1 MARLPNLPRLLER
14 KIYKTGQ
21 TRGADDDQI
30 FQNRV
35 GRNSTVLIPFPVWIK
50 IPDVRSVPY
59 ENGYTVLISP
69 RDYFRMDKNILSQN
83 GLKIGHNTLVF
94 YERRED
100 WIEFNPQKCGFTP
113 PTSRTPPLGG
123 EFVARVANT
132 TSEDDARINIGYTT
146 TGLKGAGIRLYE
158 YADTQTLST
167 TRIQLEA
174 VFWHTVDAKEKML
187 SADMTKEAI
196 NRRRTAVLE
205 RAAQLNL
212 LDYDRLQAARIM
224 NAAREV
230 VCPLCLEPISAAG
243 FLSRLP
249 QASGRERH
257 DLTVTEINL
266 FHIQELA
273 FGVFNHKP
281 YNLGWGHHH
290 CNVVCKD
297 SGIQPTIEWMADVL
311 RRNGVLGGVDKAD
324 PDADGSELDEAE
336 KAAGGV
342 VVAGGDAA
350 AVL

>member
-1 MARLPNLPRLLER
+1 MARLPKLPSLLDR

-35 GRNSTVLIPFPVWIK
+35 GRNSTVLIPFAVWVQ
-50 IPDVRSVPY
+50 IPAIRALPY
-59 ENGYTVLISP
+59 ENGFIVLVPP
-69 RDYFRMDKNILSQN
+69 RDYFETEGQDLTGH
-83 GLKIGHNTLVF
+83 GLEIGVNALVYF
-94 YERRED
+94 ERRDE
-100 WIEFNPQKCGFTP
+100 WLQFNPDQYGFTP
-113 PTSRTPPLGG
+113 PTSRKAPLGG
-123 EFVARVANT
+123 HFAARIANT
-132 TSEDDARINIGYTT
+132 TSENDARINIGFTS

-158 YADTQTLST
+158 YADTATLGT

-174 VFWHTVDAKEKML
+174 AFWHAVDAEEKML
-187 SADMTKEAI
+187 TAGMSEDEI
-196 NRRRTAVLE
+196 RRRRTAVLE
-205 RAAQLNL
+205 NATQLGL
-212 LDYDRLQAARIM
+212 LDYAQLEETRIL
-224 NAAREV
+224 NSAREL

-273 FGVFNHKP
+273 YGVFNHRP

-297 SGIQPTIEWMADVL
+297 AGIHPTLEWMANVL
-311 RRNGVLGGVDKAD
+311 RRNRILN
-324 PDADGSELDEAE
+324 
-336 KAAGGV
+336 
-342 VVAGGDAA
+342 
-350 AVL
+350 

>member
-1 MARLPNLPRLLER
+1 MARLPKLPSLLDR

-35 GRNSTVLIPFPVWIK
+35 GRNSTVLIPFAVWVQ
-50 IPDVRSVPY
+50 IPAIRSLPY
-59 ENGYTVLISP
+59 ENGFIVLVPP
-69 RDYFRMDKNILSQN
+69 RDYFETERQDLTGH
-83 GLKIGHNTLVF
+83 GLEIGVNALVYF
-94 YERRED
+94 ERRDE
-100 WIEFNPQKCGFTP
+100 WLQFNPDQYGFTP
-113 PTSRTPPLGG
+113 PTSRTAPLGG
-123 EFVARVANT
+123 HFAARIANT
-132 TSEDDARINIGYTT
+132 TSENDARINIGFTS

-158 YADTQTLST
+158 YADTATLGT

-174 VFWHTVDAKEKML
+174 AFWHAVDAEEKML
-187 SADMTKEAI
+187 TAGMSEDEI
-196 NRRRTAVLE
+196 RRRKTAVLE
-205 RAAQLNL
+205 NATQLGL
-212 LDYDRLQAARIM
+212 LDYAQLEETRIL
-224 NAAREV
+224 NGAREL

-273 FGVFNHKP
+273 YGVFNHRP

-297 SGIQPTIEWMADVL
+297 AGIHPTLDWMANVL
-311 RRNGVLGGVDKAD
+311 RRNRMLN
-324 PDADGSELDEAE
+324 
-336 KAAGGV
+336 
-342 VVAGGDAA
+342 
-350 AVL
+350 